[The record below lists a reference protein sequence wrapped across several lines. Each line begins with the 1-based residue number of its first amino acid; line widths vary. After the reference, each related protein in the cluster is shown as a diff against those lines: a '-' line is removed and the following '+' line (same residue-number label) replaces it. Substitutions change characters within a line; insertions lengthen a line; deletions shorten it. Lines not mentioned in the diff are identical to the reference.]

1 MHHVSLN
8 TEKHRKKNLWNVYD
22 LVLLVIML
30 LPTLFIVN
38 FCNNLNNLDKQIER
52 ISREEMTLT
61 HIQYNTFDAGPAF
74 EVQGILEEINV
85 PTVTDEEVWEDAR
98 SFNRLPNFE
107 NILTALVYGWLEDAI
122 RKQYPETKDF
132 NFETWVNCADSKFYI
147 NGEVICSLNDIK
159 DILHKTFLKKL
170 EEIEIDFLDEDKRI
184 AGEPSSPPWK
194 HGNHLYIYRWRN
206 NPKRE

>member
-1 MHHVSLN
+1 MVGEYNMHHVSLN

-107 NILTALVYGWLEDAI
+107 NILTALVYG
-122 RKQYPETKDF
+122 
-132 NFETWVNCADSKFYI
+132 
-147 NGEVICSLNDIK
+147 
-159 DILHKTFLKKL
+159 
-170 EEIEIDFLDEDKRI
+170 
-184 AGEPSSPPWK
+184 
-194 HGNHLYIYRWRN
+194 
-206 NPKRE
+206 